1 MNNKFLKILTGF
13 SAMAVAGVLS
23 FVPATRAE
31 AATAQQGYS
40 YSVYLWEEGVDEHI
54 DDFAYTTSIDVDDAI
69 HFLLSG
75 RTLDEA
81 TANVYFYQCAQ
92 NEDFTVSMTIPYED
106 VQLNFLHYYDG
117 LSYYP
122 DGTSAP
128 NENFVL
134 GQNGIYSGYYVN
146 GNIVT
151 VYGNTST
158 GGCFD
163 AVFEITFKSP
173 KTAEDLFSEEINT
186 TVEDIVKAAQGINHD
201 GSENPQKVVFYNC
214 NGAVNYRIIQAL
226 AKTQGVTLL
235 YTFEYQGY
243 VFTSAITSEMA
254 AQIFIEG
261 EDWYGPCYI
270 AKHCPTVLV
279 DVVK

>member
-1 MNNKFLKILTGF
+1 MNKKFLKILTGF

-31 AATAQQGYS
+31 AAISTYGYRFTIHDDEQN
-40 YSVYLWEEGVDEHI
+40 YSGMSEDFTSTIDLDILDMYGEGYHDN
-54 DDFAYTTSIDVDDAI
+54 
-69 HFLLSG
+69 L
-75 RTLDEA
+75 
-81 TANVYFYQCAQ
+81 TANIYFWGTEL
-92 NEDFTVSMTIPYED
+92 NEDFTMTFTTPFPVSSIDFLEYYEQND
-106 VQLNFLHYYDG
+106 ENYIAGQDG
-117 LSYYP
+117 I
-122 DGTSAP
+122 
-128 NENFVL
+128 
-134 GQNGIYSGYYVN
+134 IYSVSADGYTITII
-146 GNIVT
+146 GNSA
-151 VYGNTST
+151 NR
-158 GGCFD
+158 GGID
-163 AVFEITFKSP
+163 AWYRIALGSP
-173 KTAEDLFSEEINT
+173 KTPDDLFSEEITT